1 MAALFA
7 LGGMTVRIDG
17 IDITIKNV
25 PDITEEEIL
34 RYIKFLRK
42 RLSEPLTTIVISMTE
57 DGRIGL
63 DYTTQG
69 QKFERI
75 RRITGYLVGTI
86 DRWNNA
92 KKAEESERVKHD

>member
-1 MAALFA
+1 ML
-7 LGGMTVRIDG
+7 IDG

-25 PDITEEEIL
+25 PDISEEEIL
-34 RYIKFLRK
+34 RYIKYLRK
-42 RLSEPLTTIVISMTE
+42 RLNAPLRSLTISMTE
-57 DGRIGL
+57 DGRMAL

-92 KKAEESERVKHD
+92 KRAEESERVKHE

>member
-1 MAALFA
+1 ML
-7 LGGMTVRIDG
+7 IDG

-25 PDITEEEIL
+25 PDISEEEIL

-42 RLSEPLTTIVISMTE
+42 RLTEPLRSLTISLTE
-57 DGRIGL
+57 DGRIAL

-92 KKAEESERVKHD
+92 KRAEEKERVKHD

>member
-1 MAALFA
+1 ML
-7 LGGMTVRIDG
+7 IDG

-25 PDITEEEIL
+25 PDISEEEII
-34 RYIKFLRK
+34 RYIKYLRK
-42 RLSEPLTTIVISMTE
+42 RLTEPLRSLTISMTE
-57 DGRIGL
+57 DGRIAL

-75 RRITGYLVGTI
+75 RRITGYLVGSI

-92 KKAEESERVKHD
+92 KRAEESERVKHD

>member
-1 MAALFA
+1 ML
-7 LGGMTVRIDG
+7 IDG

-25 PDITEEEIL
+25 PDISEEEIL
-34 RYIKFLRK
+34 RYIIYLRK
-42 RLSEPLTTIVISMTE
+42 RLNAPLRSLTISMTE
-57 DGRIGL
+57 DGRMAL

-92 KKAEESERVKHD
+92 KRAEERERVKHD

>member
-1 MAALFA
+1 ML
-7 LGGMTVRIDG
+7 IDG

-25 PDITEEEIL
+25 PDISEEEIL
-34 RYIKFLRK
+34 RYIQYLRK
-42 RLSEPLTTIVISMTE
+42 RLTEPLRSLTISLTE
-57 DGRIGL
+57 DGRIAL

-92 KKAEESERVKHD
+92 KRAEERERVKHD

>member
-1 MAALFA
+1 ML
-7 LGGMTVRIDG
+7 IDG
-17 IDITIKNV
+17 IDITINNV
-25 PDITEEEIL
+25 PDISEVEIL

-42 RLSEPLTTIVISMTE
+42 RLSDPLRSLTISLTE
-57 DGRIGL
+57 DGRIAL

-69 QKFERI
+69 QKFESI

-92 KKAEESERVKHD
+92 KRAEESERVKHD

>member
-1 MAALFA
+1 ML
-7 LGGMTVRIDG
+7 IDG

-25 PDITEEEIL
+25 PDISEEEIL
-34 RYIKFLRK
+34 RYVKYLRK
-42 RLSEPLTTIVISMTE
+42 RLTEPLRSLTISMTD
-57 DGRIGL
+57 DGRIAL

-92 KKAEESERVKHD
+92 KRAEESERVKHV

>member
-1 MAALFA
+1 ML
-7 LGGMTVRIDG
+7 VDG
-17 IDITIKNV
+17 IKITVKNV
-25 PDITEEEIL
+25 PDISEEEIL
-34 RYIKFLRK
+34 RYIQYLRK
-42 RLSEPLTTIVISMTE
+42 RLTEPLRSLTISLTE
-57 DGRIGL
+57 DGRIAL

-92 KKAEESERVKHD
+92 KRAEERERVKHD

>member
-1 MAALFA
+1 ML
-7 LGGMTVRIDG
+7 IDG

-25 PDITEEEIL
+25 PDISEEEIL
-34 RYIKFLRK
+34 RYVKYLRK
-42 RLSEPLTTIVISMTE
+42 RLTEPLRSLTISMTE
-57 DGRIGL
+57 DGRIAL

-92 KKAEESERVKHD
+92 KRAEESERVKHV

>member
-1 MAALFA
+1 ML
-7 LGGMTVRIDG
+7 IDG

-25 PDITEEEIL
+25 PDISEEEIL
-34 RYIKFLRK
+34 RYIKYLRK
-42 RLSEPLTTIVISMTE
+42 RLTEPLRSLTISMTD
-57 DGRIGL
+57 DGRIAL

-92 KKAEESERVKHD
+92 KRAEERERVKHD

>member
-1 MAALFA
+1 ML
-7 LGGMTVRIDG
+7 VDG
-17 IDITIKNV
+17 IEITVKNV
-25 PDITEEEIL
+25 PDISEEEIL
-34 RYIKFLRK
+34 HYIKFLRK
-42 RLSEPLTTIVISMTE
+42 RLKEPIRSLIISLTE
-57 DGRIGL
+57 DGRIAL

-92 KKAEESERVKHD
+92 KRVEESERVKHE

>member
-1 MAALFA
+1 ML
-7 LGGMTVRIDG
+7 IDG

-25 PDITEEEIL
+25 PDISEEEIL
-34 RYIKFLRK
+34 RYVKYLRK
-42 RLSEPLTTIVISMTE
+42 RLTEPLRSLTISMTE
-57 DGRIGL
+57 DGRIAL

-92 KKAEESERVKHD
+92 KQAEESERVKHV

>member
-1 MAALFA
+1 ML
-7 LGGMTVRIDG
+7 IDG

-25 PDITEEEIL
+25 PDISEEEIL

-42 RLSEPLTTIVISMTE
+42 RLTEPLRSLTISMTE
-57 DGRIGL
+57 DGRIAL

-92 KKAEESERVKHD
+92 KRAEESERVKHE

>member
-1 MAALFA
+1 ML
-7 LGGMTVRIDG
+7 IDG

-25 PDITEEEIL
+25 PDISEEEIL
-34 RYIKFLRK
+34 RYIQYLRK
-42 RLSEPLTTIVISMTE
+42 RLTEPLRSLTISLTE
-57 DGRIGL
+57 DGRIAL

-92 KKAEESERVKHD
+92 KRVEESERVKHG

>member
-1 MAALFA
+1 ML
-7 LGGMTVRIDG
+7 IDG

-25 PDITEEEIL
+25 PDISEEEIL
-34 RYIKFLRK
+34 RYVKYLRK
-42 RLSEPLTTIVISMTE
+42 RLTEPLRSLTISMTE
-57 DGRIGL
+57 DGRIAL

-92 KKAEESERVKHD
+92 TRAEERERVKHD